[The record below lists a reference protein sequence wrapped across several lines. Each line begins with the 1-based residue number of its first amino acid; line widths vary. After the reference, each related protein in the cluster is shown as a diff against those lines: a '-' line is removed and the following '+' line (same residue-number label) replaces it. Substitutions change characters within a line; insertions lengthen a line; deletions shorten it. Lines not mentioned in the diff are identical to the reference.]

1 MVIWSKALMVCE
13 MIALGVD
20 VAVSPVVVTLALPV
34 VRPEP
39 ALWVVLADCLAVAR
53 RVDVLDVSD
62 LCVLALADLTLVHI
76 ARRPCWASCWQCGCR
91 GGWHFIVLVLSGQA

>member
-20 VAVSPVVVTLALPV
+20 VAVTPVVVTLALSV

-39 ALWVVLADCLAVAR
+39 ALWVVLADRLAVAR
-53 RVDVLDVSD
+53 RVDVLDVRN
-62 LCVLALADLTLVHI
+62 LGVLAIADLTLVHI
-76 ARRPCWASCWQCGCR
+76 AGRPCWAGCWHCGCCC
-91 GGWHFIVLVLSGQA
+91 